1 MTPAMKRRAD
11 REGNTL
17 GAQRLCRPTILYQR
31 SMALAQSVGS
41 AAAMLFACKDS
52 EGEQDYKAHRF
63 RAAYPLHLGY
73 WSFLCLFFL
82 VGLIEPSFQL
92 VSVCLAPLF
101 LLLIVVRVLAHRLD
115 DHHLAQRFG
124 SLMIAA
130 GDSVIWVLAML
141 IFRSTEIK
149 AGFLIVGL
157 YICTIVVYPIILA
170 MRAHSS
176 VQVWGVLSVAATT
189 IIATPSWSALTQ
201 VEHVGLNMSAFA
213 LGIAIAYM
221 IERLQRLLVQHER
234 PQLARERE
242 EAKGE
247 RPDSRERSQ
256 HDSPHA
262 QEAVLRMRAP
272 LVKTRRHPPT
282 LRPYTERNA
291 ICGPPATRLHVFLSR
306 RSSSLV
312 LSSHLDYASYE
323 RVQELARG
331 AHGTAVLWRC
341 RNTGNAVCAKQRP
354 TVLAAQWTVPKPEY
368 ASGAFERA
376 SVAVR
381 GAVACGH
388 TKGLVCPP
396 QATSSCRRRSP
407 PMQSRSRVCSRCRMR
422 CAASLSQCN
431 PTPPPLPPHLVCH
444 AGCTPRRAFQ
454 HAAPPHRTVC
464 TGAQARLLQNP
475 NPTPIPTPYT

>member
-11 REGNTL
+11 REGNTK

-176 VQVWGVLSVAATT
+176 VQVWGVLSVAAAT

-282 LRPYTERNA
+282 LRPYTNRNA
-291 ICGPPATRLHVFLSR
+291 ICGPPATRLHISLSR

-341 RNTGNAVCAKQRP
+341 RNTGNAVCAKQRA
-354 TVLAAQWTVPKPEY
+354 TVLAAQWTARSQSMPPALLREPRSRLGVLWH
-368 ASGAFERA
+368 
-376 SVAVR
+376 VAIRR
-381 GAVACGH
+381 G
-388 TKGLVCPP
+388 
-396 QATSSCRRRSP
+396 SCVHRRR
-407 PMQSRSRVCSRCRMR
+407 RARVEGGLPRCRAGVESAL
-422 CAASLSQCN
+422 AAE
-431 PTPPPLPPHLVCH
+431 
-444 AGCTPRRAFQ
+444 
-454 HAAPPHRTVC
+454 
-464 TGAQARLLQNP
+464 
-475 NPTPIPTPYT
+475 

>member
-11 REGNTL
+11 REGNTK

-92 VSVCLAPLF
+92 VSLCLAPLF
-101 LLLIVVRVLAHRLD
+101 LLLIGVRVLAHRLD

-176 VQVWGVLSVAATT
+176 VQVWGVLSVAAAT

-221 IERLQRLLVQHER
+221 IERLQRLLAHHEHAHHEH
-234 PQLARERE
+234 PSCCEHH
-242 EAKGE
+242 
-247 RPDSRERSQ
+247 PTPSREQSQ

-262 QEAVLRMRAP
+262 QGAILRMRTP

-282 LRPYTERNA
+282 LTPNIDRNA
-291 ICGPPATRLHVFLSR
+291 ICGPPANVSTFSPGAPLPWCLAHTSTTFRTSAW
-306 RSSSLV
+306 RSSRAARTARQ
-312 LSSHLDYASYE
+312 YYGAAATQATR
-323 RVQELARG
+323 RVQ
-331 AHGTAVLWRC
+331 H
-341 RNTGNAVCAKQRP
+341 
-354 TVLAAQWTVPKPEY
+354 
-368 ASGAFERA
+368 
-376 SVAVR
+376 
-381 GAVACGH
+381 
-388 TKGLVCPP
+388 
-396 QATSSCRRRSP
+396 RSP
-407 PMQSRSRVCSRCRMR
+407 
-422 CAASLSQCN
+422 
-431 PTPPPLPPHLVCH
+431 
-444 AGCTPRRAFQ
+444 
-454 HAAPPHRTVC
+454 
-464 TGAQARLLQNP
+464 
-475 NPTPIPTPYT
+475 